1 MEVVVAEKVVA
12 EWVVVEDVAVD
23 DGEIPG
29 VGMQRPAHVA
39 SAQRANGFGVSP
51 TGFFS

>member
-1 MEVVVAEKVVA
+1 MEVVVVEKVVA
-12 EWVVVEDVAVD
+12 ERVVVEGAAVE
-23 DGEIPG
+23 DGEKPG

-51 TGFFS
+51 TEDFS